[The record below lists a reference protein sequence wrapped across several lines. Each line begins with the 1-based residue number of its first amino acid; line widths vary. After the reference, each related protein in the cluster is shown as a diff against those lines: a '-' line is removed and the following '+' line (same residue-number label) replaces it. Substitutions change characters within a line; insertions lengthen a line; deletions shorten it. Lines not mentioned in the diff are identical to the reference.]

1 MYIKRNIS
9 FNILIRYAWHL
20 ILFSSIWTIGV
31 FSAHYFIGWHFI
43 DIPFQPITIIGIA
56 VAFFIGFKNNQSYD
70 RFWEGRKIWGSIV
83 NYSRTWANQVLN
95 VVSIDTGE
103 DISGP
108 GLKEHQRV
116 LIHRHIAWLHALR
129 LQLRRPSSFSL
140 KENMLVEGFLSRHN
154 DNEKICEILEP
165 YLSPEENEE
174 LKHRQN
180 IATHIVK
187 LQGNHLRKLKEK
199 HQTMDGFDFMMMMKC
214 LEEFYNFQGKCE
226 RIKNT
231 PFPRQYAYFSKIFTH
246 IFVILLPL
254 GLLNVFESEVINSQ
268 TALPGWYVFLMMP
281 LSILISWI
289 FLTWEVVGDNSEDPF
304 ENKPNDV
311 PMTALTRTIEIDLRD
326 MLDEDNLPK
335 KTEPKDN
342 ILY

>member
-9 FNILIRYAWHL
+9 INILMRYAWRI
-20 ILFSSIWTIGV
+20 ILFSSLWTIAV
-31 FSAHYFIGWHFI
+31 FSAHYYVGWHFI
-43 DIPFQPITIIGIA
+43 DIPFQPITVTGIA
-56 VAFFIGFKNNQSYD
+56 VAFLIGFKNNQSYD

-95 VVSIDTGE
+95 VVTADNGQDLSE
-103 DISGP
+103 P
-108 GLKEHQRV
+108 ELKHHHKI

-129 LQLRRPSSFSL
+129 LQLRRPTSFSL
-140 KENMLVEGFLSRHN
+140 KENKLVEELLSRHN
-154 DNEKICEILEP
+154 DNEKICEVIKP
-165 YLSPEENEE
+165 YLSKAENDD
-174 LKHRQN
+174 LKRRKN

-187 LQGNHLRKLKEK
+187 LQGNHLRKLKEE
-199 HQTMDGFDFMMMMKC
+199 HQLMDGFDFMMMMKC

-231 PFPRQYAYFSKIFTH
+231 PFPRQYAFFSRVFTN
-246 IFVILLPL
+246 IFVMLLPL
-254 GLLNVFESEVINSQ
+254 GLLNVFENEIVKNQ
-268 TALPGWYVFLMMP
+268 FPLPEWYIYLMIP
-281 LSILISWI
+281 LSVLISWI
-289 FLTWEVVGDNSEDPF
+289 FLTWEVVGGNSEDPF

-326 MLDEDNLPK
+326 MLDESNLPK
-335 KTEPKDN
+335 KTQPKDN